1 MNRSLWHIIFVCCII
16 GLVSGGVKIEITR
29 VKEPPKPVSIG
40 KTGDIDSS
48 TLAVDSEP
56 TETTTLMTTSPL
68 ETTTTTTTT
77 ATTTKIAIDS
87 IVPKLTNSTP
97 SSSSNT
103 SELTTISQINA
114 TQPIQ
119 LKPAQ
124 TNTSNIS
131 SVLVNNVTLS
141 YANDLNPYLSEFT
154 RRQMRRKLI
163 PEDYY
168 CPCDLKV
175 NNPVIIIISS

>member
-1 MNRSLWHIIFVCCII
+1 MI
-16 GLVSGGVKIEITR
+16 GLINGGVKIEITR
-29 VKEPPKPVSIG
+29 VKEPQKPVSIANA
-40 KTGDIDSS
+40 GDIDSS
-48 TLAVDSEP
+48 TPADSEP
-56 TETTTLMTTSPL
+56 PETTTLMTTSTF
-68 ETTTTTTTT
+68 ETTTITTTT

-87 IVPKLTNSTP
+87 TVQRLTNSTP
-97 SSSSNT
+97 SSLSNT
-103 SELTTISQINA
+103 SELTTISQANA
-114 TQPIQ
+114 TDPI
-119 LKPAQ
+119 KPAQ

-141 YANDLNPYLSEFT
+141 YANDLVPFLSEFT

-175 NNPVIIIISS
+175 CLCNEHI